1 MNKKAFTLIELLVV
15 ITIVGILAGF
25 ITVQMNGAISTA
37 NDAKKKTN
45 LDSIKKALVMYNVE
59 NGERYPVETGCTIG
73 SCTNFDSKMQSYL
86 PSSIDGSYT
95 YESNGTNCT
104 LSTILSSG
112 YSYQYDCLAG
122 TYSTNTPIN
131 GVCGTSNNQ
140 NLSSIPSTNLCTA
153 GNVTVV
159 SGSGP
164 WTWSCAGIYSGT
176 TAMCST
182 GGVPTNG
189 TCGSS
194 NNQNLSSIPS
204 SNLCT
209 NGTPSIVSGSGPW
222 TWTCTG
228 LYTGTTANCS
238 ANLSVNGVCGFKNNK
253 YASTTP
259 TGTEACTA
267 GSITDMTG
275 SYSWSC
281 AGQNG
286 GTSPSCA
293 TVAATYTVQSFTTVG
308 TTSWT
313 VPAGVTAVD
322 YLVVAGGGGGGGSI
336 WGDPCGGGGGG
347 GGVLTSTNYSVSGT
361 VSVVVGNGGGAGGG
375 YSKGG
380 NGENSRFGSVESI
393 GGGAGGV
400 GYAQSQGGS
409 SGGSGGGAGGNS
421 GYAGGGGS
429 NISGQGYIG
438 GSSAWWTW
446 VGAGGGGGASQEGG
460 AGTIG
465 GYGGKGGDGY
475 TSSISGAPVTYGGG
489 GSGSGEQSAGGGGSG
504 GGGGV
509 SASGTNELGGGGGGG
524 HGGSGG
530 GAGGSGIVIIR
541 YINNY

>member
-1 MNKKAFTLIELLVV
+1 MDTKSKAFTLIELLVV

-194 NNQNLSSIPS
+194 DEENFSSIPS
-204 SNLCT
+204 TNLCS
-209 NGTPSIVSGSGPW
+209 NGSPSTVSGSGPW
-222 TWTCTG
+222 AWTCNGTNTG
-228 LYTGTTANCS
+228 TNDSCSANLIVNGSCGTANKTYIYDIITYGTDTFCTSGTAPVPDPSFPGIGGSTNWTCVGLNTGTTANCTAS
-238 ANLSVNGVCGFKNNK
+238 RNNDPINGTCGTKNGK
-253 YASTTP
+253 YASSTP
-259 TGTEACTA
+259 TGTAACTA
-267 GSITDMTG
+267 GTITGMTG
-275 SYSWSC
+275 SYSWTC
-281 AGQNG
+281 AGQYG
-286 GTSPSCA
+286 GTGSGSCA
-293 TVAATYTVQSFTTVG
+293 TVAATYTVQSFTSS
-308 TTSWT
+308 TSWS
-313 VPAGVTAVD
+313 VPAGVTSVE
-322 YLVVAGGGGGGGSI
+322 YLVVGGGGRGIKGSTSSGGGGGGAGQFRTAT
-336 WGDPCGGGGGG
+336 GY
-347 GGVLTSTNYSVSGT
+347 VVSGT
-361 VSVVVGNGGGAGGG
+361 ITVTVGAPSTEVMVYFPLVQGEVLVASLEMVMWVAMEVEVVV
-375 YSKGG
+375 
-380 NGENSRFGSVESI
+380 EVVEQALQKMVMMGHLEVVEMVGMVQHLQLQEYRCI
-393 GGGAGGV
+393 MLVVEEERGV
-400 GYAQSQGGS
+400 Q
-409 SGGSGGGAGGNS
+409 NLEPL
-421 GYAGGGGS
+421 
-429 NISGQGYIG
+429 GQRV
-438 GSSAWWTW
+438 W
-446 VGAGGGGGASQEGG
+446 VL
-460 AGTIG
+460 
-465 GYGGKGGDGY
+465 
-475 TSSISGAPVTYGGG
+475 V
-489 GSGSGEQSAGGGGSG
+489 
-504 GGGGV
+504 
-509 SASGTNELGGGGGGG
+509 
-524 HGGSGG
+524 
-530 GAGGSGIVIIR
+530 
-541 YINNY
+541 